1 MAQPVEGYDPKQL
14 EEDGDEVEAAV
25 AAALVTA
32 AAFVAAQVAVAIPGA
47 VTPDMANIVRTIWN
61 QLTARELTPKLAD
74 VIRRTADEI
83 RSGII
88 AVVGPDLPGAVVDQ
102 ITGVAVPDAPP
113 VPIPTLND
121 VTAIDIL
128 SAASNRMRNIGDVL
142 WQNIRAELVDGL
154 AAGDGIP
161 ELADRVRAAAPL
173 TEARARMV
181 ARTETIGASNGAA
194 MAQARSTGL
203 QMSKRWLA
211 TEDARTRPSHVAAD
225 GQTVALNEPFMV
237 GIPVAGPL
245 DFPGDP
251 TGPASE
257 IIQCRCSVLFLIS
270 SGANPFVASYG
281 VPHLFTCLPPGDDH
295 APHPG
300 PCKGWK
306 RKPKAGDPAKD
317 APKSAP
323 KSRKPAA
330 GSKAERDQIAR
341 QLIIRMAAGE
351 RFDIKPDGVPD
362 LMAALSAADAPPIN
376 LAQLHISGPGN
387 ENLFDRPLRDIPR
400 ENMPALPDNVPGLVP
415 FIQGLSRMRDKNGN
429 PIRVELVEI
438 DPREIQATQSELS
451 GPKVAKMAGFMKS
464 GWKPGGAAIVSGENA
479 LLDGHHRWAGAS
491 VAALMYDQGVEGY
504 SPVKMQVLRVDLPID
519 ELLQIAEQF
528 SGPKKG
534 LGEKP

>member
-1 MAQPVEGYDPKQL
+1 MLKAAESAGRFAATRGDTATNCPYTATDPRQRSLVLAWVRGWQSAGTIPVTEAGDP
-14 EEDGDEVEAAV
+14 
-25 AAALVTA
+25 VTA
-32 AAFVAAQVAVAIPGA
+32 AFVPEQAHYF
-47 VTPDMANIVRTIWN
+47 
-61 QLTARELTPKLAD
+61 
-74 VIRRTADEI
+74 
-83 RSGII
+83 SC
-88 AVVGPDLPGAVVDQ
+88 VDQ
-102 ITGVAVPDAPP
+102 
-113 VPIPTLND
+113 
-121 VTAIDIL
+121 
-128 SAASNRMRNIGDVL
+128 
-142 WQNIRAELVDGL
+142 
-154 AAGDGIP
+154 
-161 ELADRVRAAAPL
+161 
-173 TEARARMV
+173 
-181 ARTETIGASNGAA
+181 
-194 MAQARSTGL
+194 
-203 QMSKRWLA
+203 
-211 TEDARTRPSHVAAD
+211 SH
-225 GQTVALNEPFMV
+225 L
-237 GIPVAGPL
+237 
-245 DFPGDP
+245 
-251 TGPASE
+251 
-257 IIQCRCSVLFLIS
+257 
-270 SGANPFVASYG
+270 Y
-281 VPHLFTCLPPGDDH
+281 TCMPPGDDH